1 MCYYIFVFNIRML
14 TILRGGHNLMLIPK
28 LFTCLKQYSKE
39 QFIKDLTAGII
50 VAIIAFPLSIAL
62 AIASGVSPEKGLFTA
77 IVGGFI
83 ISFLGGSRVQIGG
96 PTGAFVIIIYG
107 IIQKYGLDGLIV
119 ATLIAGFFLLLMGFL
134 RFGSII
140 KYIPDPI
147 TSGFTTG
154 IAITIFSTQIKD
166 FFGLNIKNVPSEFL
180 PKWISYIK
188 GIHALNI
195 GTLLIGCLSL
205 GIIILWPK
213 INKKIPGTLI
223 AIIAATLITSLFHL
237 HIDTIGSRFGSI
249 SGALP
254 SITIPKLNLKMINE
268 LLIPGLTIAVL
279 AAVESLLSA
288 VVADG
293 MIGGKH
299 RSNMELVAQGAANI
313 FSALFGGIPVTG
325 AIARTAANIKNGGRT
340 PISGIVHSITL
351 MIIMVLFLPYMNLVP
366 MTTLAAILIMV
377 SYNMGEWEIFKRLSK
392 ASKSDAAV
400 YLVTFSLTIFLDL
413 VVAIS
418 IGLILAS
425 LLFMKRMSDVTNVS
439 YVLDASEDEEVNE
452 LLNDI
457 NTTNDISIYEISG
470 PFFFGAADKFIN
482 AIRETNN
489 FTKILLI
496 KLEHVPAMDATAY
509 HGLEMLYDMCKK
521 HKTKLIFIG
530 LQSQPYFMLKK
541 YGFIDIIGKENFCKT
556 TEEGIYRAN
565 LLLNDDEYEVDKL
578 EELA

>member
-1 MCYYIFVFNIRML
+1 MFV
-14 TILRGGHNLMLIPK
+14 PK

-62 AIASGVSPEKGLFTA
+62 AIASGVSPEKGLYTA

-96 PTGAFVIIIYG
+96 PTGAFVVIVYG

-119 ATLIAGFFLLLMGFL
+119 ATLIAGVFLLLMGFL

-154 IAITIFSTQIKD
+154 IAITIFSTQVKD
-166 FFGLNIKNVPSEFL
+166 FFGLSINNVPSEFL
-180 PKWISYIK
+180 PKWIAYIK
-188 GIHALNI
+188 GIPSLSI
-195 GTLLIGCLSL
+195 ESLLVGCLSL
-205 GIIILWPK
+205 GIILAWPK
-213 INKKIPGTLI
+213 VNKKIPGTLI
-223 AIIAATLITSLFHL
+223 AIIAATLITSFFHL
-237 HIDTIGSRFGSI
+237 NIETIGSRFGTI
-249 SGALP
+249 SAALP
-254 SITIPKLNLKMINE
+254 ALTVPKLSLKMINS
-268 LLIPGLTIAVL
+268 LLFPGLTIAVL
-279 AAVESLLSA
+279 AGVESLLSA

-299 RSNMELVAQGAANI
+299 RSNMELVAQGTANI

-325 AIARTAANIKNGGRT
+325 AIARTAANVKNGGRT
-340 PISGIVHSITL
+340 PIAGIIHVLTL
-351 MIIMVLFLPYMNLVP
+351 MIIMVLFLPYMKLVP

-377 SYNMGEWEIFKRLSK
+377 SYNMGEWEIFKRLAK
-392 ASKSDAAV
+392 APKSDATV
-400 YLVTFSLTIFLDL
+400 FLVTFSLTIFLDL
-413 VVAIS
+413 VIAIS
-418 IGLILAS
+418 IGVVLAS
-425 LLFMKRMSDVTNVS
+425 LLFMKRMADVTDVK
-439 YVLDASEDEEVNE
+439 YKLDASEDEEACE
-452 LLNDI
+452 LISDI
-457 NTTNDISIYEISG
+457 KMPKDISIYEISG
-470 PFFFGAADKFIN
+470 PFFFGAADKFMN

-489 FTKILLI
+489 FTKILLL

-509 HGLEMLYDMCKK
+509 HGLEMLYSMCKK

-530 LQSQPYFMLKK
+530 LQKQPYGMLKK

-556 TEEGIYRAN
+556 IEEGIFRAN
-565 LLLNDDEYEVDKL
+565 MLLNNDQYKEEQLK
-578 EELA
+578 ELA